1 MQLPTVFVPKNI
13 ESWTCEDQL
22 RRRGRERDIMESTKS
37 GVVKGKAL
45 VQKSRTAPR
54 NRVRMSFNLEQ
65 QLLGQFEVTRRE
77 PELLWSFLFV
87 LWRLV
92 FLLYWCR

>member
-22 RRRGRERDIMESTKS
+22 RRIGRERDLMESTKR

-45 VQKSRTAPR
+45 VKKSRPAPR
-54 NRVRMSFNLEQ
+54 NRVRMSINPEQ
-65 QLLGQFEVTRRE
+65 QLLG
-77 PELLWSFLFV
+77 
-87 LWRLV
+87 
-92 FLLYWCR
+92 